1 MDEKTINVQGSY
13 IDVHDNENVYLNVD
27 KAEVRMGQNATKE
40 KETETTGLLL
50 KVKPMFYGDEREA
63 NNFLNRIQGMKPT
76 QITALVNQLVKEKKL
91 SDLSCHRDLWQVLHD
106 EGLYTKSES
115 KLIKLVADEY
125 GIDEATFL
133 ELETSL
139 QTMAAID
146 REQAWLDTVD
156 RPYREI
162 EPISDEL
169 ADRKIVIMES
179 VRDLLDL

>member
-27 KAEVRMGQNATKE
+27 KVEVRMGQPCVAE
-40 KETETTGLLL
+40 KESTENTTLTA

-115 KLIKLVADEY
+115 NWN
-125 GIDEATFL
+125 
-133 ELETSL
+133 
-139 QTMAAID
+139 Q
-146 REQAWLDTVD
+146 Q
-156 RPYREI
+156 
-162 EPISDEL
+162 
-169 ADRKIVIMES
+169 
-179 VRDLLDL
+179 VR

>member
-27 KAEVRMGQNATKE
+27 KAEVRMGQNDPKE

-50 KVKPMFYGDEREA
+50 KVKPMFYGDERET

-115 KLIKLVADEY
+115 NWN
-125 GIDEATFL
+125 
-133 ELETSL
+133 
-139 QTMAAID
+139 Q
-146 REQAWLDTVD
+146 Q
-156 RPYREI
+156 
-162 EPISDEL
+162 
-169 ADRKIVIMES
+169 
-179 VRDLLDL
+179 VR

>member
-27 KAEVRMGQNATKE
+27 KAEVRMEQNDPKE
-40 KETETTGLLL
+40 RKTETTGLLL

-63 NNFLNRIQGMKPT
+63 NDFLNRIQGMKPT

-115 KLIKLVADEY
+115 NWN
-125 GIDEATFL
+125 
-133 ELETSL
+133 
-139 QTMAAID
+139 Q
-146 REQAWLDTVD
+146 Q
-156 RPYREI
+156 
-162 EPISDEL
+162 
-169 ADRKIVIMES
+169 
-179 VRDLLDL
+179 VR